1 MNRSETGEYL
11 YMYFRKLSASFQ
23 SSFYKAAIT
32 CEIED
37 VHKARVDVKK
47 MNALFILFETISPGF
62 CKESGGLSLFKNLFR
77 SAGTIRETQ
86 LMLLFLDRKNDPDPV
101 LIEFTKWLAKRNRLQ
116 VRQYVKAVMSF
127 DKKGLKDLT
136 RSVRKFM
143 TRVSTKQIVTSSWD
157 MIHMNS
163 IRVNYFLS
171 GWSNPKNIHRIRQN
185 IKDLTAIVHQVSQ
198 VAPDA
203 GMDQIRLDLT
213 RMEIVIGEWHD
224 KVVIID
230 AMERF
235 MKTTHY
241 ANTGPHR
248 NFLDF
253 KEHLN
258 KENEAVLEK
267 LKPEVEAFVA
277 LIKSLT
283 RKRYLLH

>member
-37 VHKARVDVKK
+37 IHKARVDVKK
-47 MNALFILFETISPGF
+47 INALFILFETISPGF
-62 CKESGGLSLFKNLFR
+62 CKASGGLSLFKDLFR

-86 LMLLFLDRKNDPDPV
+86 LMLLFLERNNDPDP
-101 LIEFTKWLAKRNRLQ
+101 LLTEFTKWLARRNQLL
-116 VRQYVKAVMSF
+116 VRQYVKAVIGF

-136 RSVRKFM
+136 RSVRKLM
-143 TRVSTKQIVTSSWD
+143 TRVSKKQIVASSWD

-163 IRVNYFLS
+163 LRVNYFLT
-171 GWSNPKNIHRIRQN
+171 GWSHPKNIHRIRQH
-185 IKDLTAIVHQVSQ
+185 IKDVAAIVHQVSQ

-203 GMDQIRLDLT
+203 GMDRIRLDLT
-213 RMEIVIGEWHD
+213 RMEVVIGEWHD
-224 KVVIID
+224 RVVIID

-241 ANTGPHR
+241 ANAGPHR

-253 KEHLN
+253 KERL
-258 KENEAVLEK
+258 KLENESVLEK
-267 LKPEVEAFVA
+267 LKPEVEAFVD

-283 RKRYLLH
+283 RKRYLLR